1 MIVLRVIF
9 LVIRLLS
16 ARPRTSAVFLEM
28 TILRFLMFSMTCSA
42 GAGQGQKRFFVFVVV
57 VVTFVGLFV
66 HLYFAMLRYNCKWF
80 YSPVI
85 DFLPVW

>member
-1 MIVLRVIF
+1 
-9 LVIRLLS
+9 
-16 ARPRTSAVFLEM
+16 
-28 TILRFLMFSMTCSA
+28 MFSMTCSA
-42 GAGQGQKRFFVFVVV
+42 GAGQGQTRFFAFVVV

-85 DFLPVW
+85 DFLPVLNASGRTLNSSMELSLGMSHPQCRLLF